1 MSAIC
6 YYIKTVFEDNERKL
20 STWETSVVIFG
31 MSFGTAPLT
40 MPFMA
45 SLAGPVSFFLMLTT
59 ITLLSAYCCC
69 LIADCAV
76 YTLKHCGEDE
86 IFRDPLLCI
95 IGVAFGD
102 KIRKIMLVVIV
113 VIFLVN
119 IPGYI
124 LVCAT
129 TIGTFIHNDAVSYN
143 NNIRIGVAITCCIIL
158 PFLLKGTYKELG
170 FVSFVVVISNPTA
183 FVLIQFE
190 CHHLGFSDLDLKYY
204 DNKINNFYITLFT
217 FIGTITFSFTGTQL
231 FLANLVTNI
240 ENPESLKI
248 SFISAQSLIYCCTLF
263 AGLFPYFMLGDSIH
277 PSIINT
283 LEKFKPLSEYWK
295 VVLLLIK
302 IATLIHFMLA
312 IVLYLN
318 PVLLIFEKWFNTEK
332 GLSLKRSLIRSAVII
347 VLGIFC
353 IIFTNFSAILS
364 LVGGGPNVVIAV
376 ILPVVMYCKIM
387 ESCFIE
393 KLINVVI
400 VLLMVAA
407 VIGSTMSETI
417 KLIGETEI

>member
-1 MSAIC
+1 MAAIC
-6 YYIKTVFEDNERKL
+6 YYIKKKFEDNERKL
-20 STWETSVVIFG
+20 STWETTVVIFG
-31 MSFGTAPLT
+31 MSFGTGSIT

-59 ITLLSAYCCC
+59 IMLLSAYCCC

-86 IFRDPLLCI
+86 ITRDPLLCI

-102 KIRKIMLVVIV
+102 KIRKIMSVVIV
-113 VIFLVN
+113 VILLVN

-124 LVCAT
+124 LICAT
-129 TIGTFIHNDAVSYN
+129 TIGTFIHNDAISYN
-143 NNIRIGVAITCCIIL
+143 NNIRIGVAITCFIVL

-170 FVSFVVVISNPTA
+170 VAAFVAAISVLTA

-190 CHHLGFSDLDLKYY
+190 SHHLGSTDLELKYY
-204 DNKINNFYITLFT
+204 DNKINNFYIKLFT
-217 FIGTITFSFTGTQL
+217 FTGTITFAFTGQPL
-231 FLANLVTNI
+231 FLSNLVTNI
-240 ENPESLKI
+240 ENPESIKI
-248 SFISAQSLIYCCTLF
+248 SVISAYSLLYCCTLF

-295 VVLLLIK
+295 VVLFMIK

-353 IIFTNFSAILS
+353 IIFTNFSTILS

-376 ILPVVMYCKIM
+376 ILPVVMYNKIM

-393 KLINVVI
+393 KLISVII

-417 KLIGETEI
+417 QLVGETEI